1 MTQIQTILPR
11 SRYALSPDQDLT
23 FNIELNQSGEII
35 QDNNITNY
43 LDQATR
49 FNEERQQSNNYR
61 IFGNFNYNS
70 PFRHLSNQTQLNEIN
85 SIKSLFDLSVVN
97 YNDIGFRFEEY
108 FDLML
113 VYPYKYKFISEIDEN
128 ISLYNVIYKKIK
140 DSDTYQYIKSGFQL
154 NAFNQIVFNVIPNKH
169 ITIVDVSGY
178 GLTTIIDNLYN
189 ISGNTIEVPI
199 TELKL
204 YIKPKPIYDDFNI
217 KLKVFDENYNG
228 VNLNLSTN
236 LTFGFDDNGIDYNHY
251 DPTDNIN
258 SLLLANIK
266 QNNNDID
273 VAYGDAEFLM
283 FFRKKILLF
292 LKLNDIA
299 ITVNNILLS
308 MDILRKY
315 VGFGDNINGVTI
327 NDFNQNDDDNN
338 IIGEL
343 ISLNKNDYTINIED
357 EQSYILPFK
366 YNYKTDPF
374 YGQIIKE
381 VKGLIEDFINNTTYY
396 KTTTLNGY
404 SITYY
409 GIDEANQN
417 LFVKFKCYDS
427 NNIEITS
434 TLSNYIDVYVNT
446 YEVNKNN
453 YTNRLLL
460 NKISNKGYYPIT
472 NELYFNLTKNY
483 DIDSLDYINIKYR
496 YNPFGLTIPL
506 KYFKSSIET
515 TINANEASMYA
526 YKHNGLWKWKEL
538 LENGQIEQQT
548 EIGAD
553 YPFIN
558 NTHYIDNNFIL
569 NVMVDNSDYYTNKIY
584 SLFNSNE
591 IGIVGYDN
599 PNQNLNEG
607 VC

>member
-1 MTQIQTILPR
+1 
-11 SRYALSPDQDLT
+11 
-23 FNIELNQSGEII
+23 
-35 QDNNITNY
+35 
-43 LDQATR
+43 
-49 FNEERQQSNNYR
+49 
-61 IFGNFNYNS
+61 
-70 PFRHLSNQTQLNEIN
+70 
-85 SIKSLFDLSVVN
+85 
-97 YNDIGFRFEEY
+97 
-108 FDLML
+108 
-113 VYPYKYKFISEIDEN
+113 
-128 ISLYNVIYKKIK
+128 
-140 DSDTYQYIKSGFQL
+140 
-154 NAFNQIVFNVIPNKH
+154 
-169 ITIVDVSGY
+169 
-178 GLTTIIDNLYN
+178 
-189 ISGNTIEVPI
+189 
-199 TELKL
+199 
-204 YIKPKPIYDDFNI
+204 
-217 KLKVFDENYNG
+217 
-228 VNLNLSTN
+228 
-236 LTFGFDDNGIDYNHY
+236 
-251 DPTDNIN
+251 
-258 SLLLANIK
+258 
-266 QNNNDID
+266 
-273 VAYGDAEFLM
+273 
-283 FFRKKILLF
+283 
-292 LKLNDIA
+292 
-299 ITVNNILLS
+299 

-396 KTTTLNGY
+396 KVDFVLNSY